1 MGLFQHL
8 ATLKNTFNV
17 ELYIRKTYAECE
29 ILRIVAAALPIRMA
43 IVLEPGIF
51 KLKREKQ

>member
-51 KLKREKQ
+51 ILKREKQ